1 MLKTLLVKT
10 IQVPQY
16 DKSIRY
22 LDTNK
27 ETTFAAWLTDC
38 KIHDNNL
45 FVTVGKS
52 APHYVRM
59 IYHNVN
65 HNHVVTVVNNLYKSV
80 ETFFGKDVAI
90 DLLGDGYSYSTSMPA
105 TSSEASY
112 FSALANTYAAN
123 PQDLDNTPLPPQPP
137 RKQRPTP
144 AWFGPN
150 PVLENIEVT
159 PSVSSPSSQ
168 LTNDGTTKLSELETR
183 IKALSDADSN
193 LNHTIFTFLNL

>member
-1 MLKTLLVKT
+1 MLKTLLAKT

-59 IYHNVN
+59 IYHNTN

-123 PQDLDNTPLPPQPP
+123 PQDLDNTPLPPPTTQTASYPCMVWSQSGP
-137 RKQRPTP
+137 RKHRGNSIS
-144 AWFGPN
+144 F
-150 PVLENIEVT
+150 V
-159 PSVSSPSSQ
+159 SVFSTYQ
-168 LTNDGTTKLSELETR
+168 
-183 IKALSDADSN
+183 
-193 LNHTIFTFLNL
+193 